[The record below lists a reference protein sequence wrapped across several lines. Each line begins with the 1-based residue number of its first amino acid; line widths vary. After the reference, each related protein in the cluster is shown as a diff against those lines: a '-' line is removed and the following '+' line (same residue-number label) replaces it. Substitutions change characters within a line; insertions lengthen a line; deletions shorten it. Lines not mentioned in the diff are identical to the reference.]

1 MKGSFS
7 NQALTKAKGFTLKTA
22 LFIGMSGLCSAPT
35 LAANELESM
44 VLANS
49 SLTTYNSQKYV
60 QADDT
65 YYFDQYSAQLI
76 ERTEKA
82 INWYQEIVNKGGF
95 THLYN
100 DELLELGS
108 NNKQVSLLA
117 QRLYQERDLKTNVC
131 DEAICTFDKDIEQAV
146 KQFQSR
152 HGLKVD
158 GRVGK
163 RTFAS
168 LNVPAQ
174 QKLDKLKLNFYRITN
189 FAGASDEQYVYVNIP
204 EYSLRFVKAGDVKLK
219 NNVIV
224 GKPSWETPAF
234 SDEIEKFVV
243 NPEWRI
249 PTSITTKEIA
259 PKVAADPDYLVK
271 NNIEIRKNSYLDSQ
285 TVNPS
290 NIDWDS
296 IKPYQFDHFL
306 VKRAGEEN
314 PLGEVKYLFP
324 NPEAIYV
331 HDTPAKHRF
340 SQANRALSHGCIRI
354 EKPFSLAREIIKHE
368 GEVQTLN
375 NMDSALAQNS
385 TQTFYLDEPLPI
397 HLVYWT
403 AWVDENKLVNFRD
416 DIYQRDKKALLKN
429 DEQSVI
435 AALLKNK

>member
-1 MKGSFS
+1 M
-7 NQALTKAKGFTLKTA
+7 
-22 LFIGMSGLCSAPT
+22 
-35 LAANELESM
+35 
-44 VLANS
+44 
-49 SLTTYNSQKYV
+49 

-131 DEAICTFDKDIEQAV
+131 DEAICTFDKNIEQAV

-249 PTSITTKEIA
+249 PTSIATKEIA
-259 PKVAADPDYLVK
+259 PKVAEDPDYLVK

>member
-1 MKGSFS
+1 M
-7 NQALTKAKGFTLKTA
+7 
-22 LFIGMSGLCSAPT
+22 
-35 LAANELESM
+35 
-44 VLANS
+44 
-49 SLTTYNSQKYV
+49 

-249 PTSITTKEIA
+249 PTSIATKEIA
-259 PKVAADPDYLVK
+259 PKVAEDPDYLVK